1 MMKILI
7 NNKQKLDKILI
18 KEIKKI
24 SIRLVKALRL
34 SKSSVLSLSFCDDKS
49 IQAINKQHRD
59 KDEPTDVLS
68 FPMPRNDFEGGS
80 GSVILGDIVVS
91 VETAQRQANEL
102 NHSLKSEIAFLIIH
116 GMLHLNGYD
125 HIDDNDRVTM
135 SAKEAELYK
144 MLCRAGLIHDLFSV
158 SSAVISRTEK

>member
-1 MMKILI
+1 MKILI
-7 NNKQKLDKILI
+7 SNKQKSQKITIKDFQRIAIRLI
-18 KEIKKI
+18 KAMK
-24 SIRLVKALRL
+24 LP
-34 SKSSVLSLSFCDDKS
+34 KSSVLSLVFCDDKL
-49 IQAINKQHRD
+49 IQSINKQHRD

-68 FPMPRNDFEGGS
+68 FPMPRNEFDGGS
-80 GSVILGDIVVS
+80 GAVVLGDIVIS
-91 VETAQRQANEL
+91 VETAQRQASEL
-102 NHSLKSEIAFLIIH
+102 KHSLKSEIAFLMIH

-125 HIDDNDRVTM
+125 HIDDNDRVSM